1 MQDVYSN
8 KIYDN
13 DNNASKGAGRT
24 HVRGMQDVYRAYVGR
39 LRSYIGRIL
48 DVQSQS
54 TRAPAPTYTHTLCG
68 AYAGCIWGECTADL
82 RPLDVEYACN
92 LRTIDV
98 VHTPQ
103 IHPAYAPHDVY
114 VGAGARVD

>member
-1 MQDVYSN
+1 MWVECTAD
-8 KIYDN
+8 
-13 DNNASKGAGRT
+13 
-24 HVRGMQDVYRAYVGR
+24 
-39 LRSYIGRIL
+39 LRPL
-48 DVQSQS
+48 DVES
-54 TRAPAPTYTHTLCG
+54 TRAPVPTHTHTQCG

-103 IHPAYAPHDVY
+103 IHPAYAPHSVCVY